1 MTWNDS
7 FCMCVS
13 LIIEFFWHF
22 LVIQVRLLTIN
33 IMYIGRNHC
42 LLLNIKLI
50 LGKNVSLHIVP
61 SQITKRS
68 KKNIFY
74 KILLI
79 HIFFFFLQVK
89 TKGLSNISILH
100 GIFTHLRLL
109 IFLSAEWLNP
119 CLGTGQT
126 TWLLCTGNL
135 LVL

>member
-7 FCMCVS
+7 LCMCVS
-13 LIIEFFWHF
+13 LILEIFGHF

-61 SQITKRS
+61 SQITKDP
-68 KKNIFY
+68 KKYFFQN
-74 KILLI
+74 
-79 HIFFFFLQVK
+79 IFFFFLQVK

-100 GIFTHLRLL
+100 GFFTHVGLL
-109 IFLSAEWLNP
+109 IFLSTE
-119 CLGTGQT
+119 
-126 TWLLCTGNL
+126 
-135 LVL
+135 